1 MKSQQTLSHGSELK
15 TDYLAWRVTNA
26 KKRRTQ
32 TQRNRVYNMRP
43 RLRSD
48 AHH

>member
-1 MKSQQTLSHGSELK
+1 MQANQSIKHDSTLK
-15 TDYLAWRVTNA
+15 TDYLAWRILNA
-26 KKRRTQ
+26 KRRQSEIT
-32 TQRNRVYNMRP
+32 RNKVYNQRP